1 MKIRKLKI
9 RIKDDNID
17 QVKERIISLAKTY
30 NTDFLLSNVIFIDI
44 ENCNYS
50 KLKYI
55 KNIEIEPERSLMMP
69 GISDFL
75 DDADKHWIN

>member
-30 NTDFLLSNVIFIDI
+30 NTDFLLSNVIFIDQ
-44 ENCNYS
+44 
-50 KLKYI
+50 
-55 KNIEIEPERSLMMP
+55 
-69 GISDFL
+69 
-75 DDADKHWIN
+75 